1 MRAGIRSRPWAGLD
15 VGNYSVKVLLSHGGG
30 RFATAEEV
38 LPPPPDATGP
48 RPPDVIARA
57 INACFSRLGVSPRGL
72 KGVTLGIGGSDVI
85 VKQIQ
90 LPMLDDNEVGPA
102 LRFES
107 RKHLPFD
114 PQSMVID
121 FQIVNRLPTQK
132 RLDVLLAAVPRER
145 LEKAMVPIQQ
155 LGLEADIVDATP
167 LALTNAL
174 THGEDL
180 ASGAWVLLDLG
191 HLASHL
197 TLYQRGE
204 PYFTRRLDF
213 GGARLTQ
220 AIAAGTRVPI
230 DEAEEWKLAAGSESP
245 GFRVDWESREMQ
257 AVLDSL
263 RVELAEELRR
273 SFAFYRTLGQL
284 PDPMRIWISGG
295 SAKLPGL
302 SSRIGELIGTPTLL
316 FDPMEKTR
324 AAAGTNGAS
333 GPQFAQA
340 FGLALRTA

>member
-1 MRAGIRSRPWAGLD
+1 MRAGIRSRPWAGID

-30 RFATAEEV
+30 RFATAEEA
-38 LPPPPDATGP
+38 LPPFSDVTP
-48 RPPDVIARA
+48 RTADVIARS
-57 INACFSRLGVSPRGL
+57 INACFSRLGVTPRGL

-90 LPMLDDNEVGPA
+90 LPLLDDDEVGSA

-114 PQSMVID
+114 PQTMVID

-145 LEKAMVPIQQ
+145 LEKAMVPLQQ

-167 LALTNAL
+167 LALTNAV

-180 ASGAWVLLDLG
+180 ASGAWILLDLG
-191 HLASHL
+191 HLWSHL

-220 AIAAGTRVPI
+220 AIADGTR
-230 DEAEEWKLAAGSESP
+230 AG
-245 GFRVDWESREMQ
+245 GRIRVSR
-257 AVLDSL
+257 LP
-263 RVELAEELRR
+263 RR
-273 SFAFYRTLGQL
+273 LG
-284 PDPMRIWISGG
+284 I
-295 SAKLPGL
+295 A
-302 SSRIGELIGTPTLL
+302 
-316 FDPMEKTR
+316 
-324 AAAGTNGAS
+324 
-333 GPQFAQA
+333 
-340 FGLALRTA
+340 